1 MNLMTVYSTGLFPF
15 PLILCS
21 LSGGGGGTQQGN
33 IIAGLLELLI
43 FFKVQIMFQREFCN
57 SSLCF
62 ILNCKAI
69 LGSCGLTKKKKGQA
83 KNW

>member
-21 LSGGGGGTQQGN
+21 LSGGETQQGN

-69 LGSCGLTKKKKGQA
+69 LGNCGLTKKKGQA